1 MKTNAEKLPSP
12 WVSAIPL
19 AVLTGLLY
27 VVIRAFGGEAINGG
41 SQIALL
47 SATSVCVMLSI
58 GIYRCRW
65 AVLEEAI
72 IDNIRASAS
81 AIVILLLIG
90 AIAGTWMISGVVP
103 TMIYYGLQILHPS
116 FFLVASCAICA
127 VVSLMTGSSWT
138 TIATIGVALMGIGQA
153 MGFSEGWVAGAIISG
168 AYFGD
173 KLSLLSDT
181 TVLASSTAG
190 VEVFTHIRYMLY
202 TTVPSMLIALGVF
215 TVAGLAL
222 DHGVSTHAEMYAAT
236 LAATFRIT
244 PWLLAVPLATGML
257 IARKLPAIVTLF
269 SSVVFACAAMLL
281 AQPELVA
288 RVAGVGELDF
298 MSGFKGVLM
307 TCFGPTAIPTG
318 APQLDELVATRG
330 MAGML
335 NTVWLI
341 ICAMCFGGVMTGSG
355 MLRSLT
361 SIFLR
366 WVRRAFS
373 AVASTVGAGLF
384 FNLCTADQYISI
396 ILSGR
401 LFRDLYADRG
411 LEPRLLSRSVED
423 SATVCSVL
431 IPWNSCGMTQ
441 ATVLGVSTFVY
452 APYCIFNIVS
462 PLMSLLVAAVG
473 WNIKRKKMKT
483 SLVIF
488 DLDGTLLDTIGDL
501 AVACNAV
508 LGVRGLPQHTYEE
521 YCHFVGN
528 GILRLVE
535 RALPEPLRT
544 PETVAAVRA
553 DFVKYYTEYID
564 AHTRPYDGIPELIA
578 ELARR
583 GVALAVASNK
593 FQAGT
598 EKLVGLFFPGVTFA
612 AVLGQRPGVP
622 LKPSPAVV
630 EEILA
635 RTGTAREEVL
645 YVGDSGVD
653 IETAA
658 AAGVRSAGVT
668 WGFRD
673 RAELIAAGARHLVD
687 RPGELL
693 ELL

>member
-236 LAATFRIT
+236 LAVTFRIT

-257 IARKLPAIVTLF
+257 IARKLP
-269 SSVVFACAAMLL
+269 
-281 AQPELVA
+281 
-288 RVAGVGELDF
+288 AGVGELDF

-473 WNIKRKKMKT
+473 WNIKRKK
-483 SLVIF
+483 
-488 DLDGTLLDTIGDL
+488 
-501 AVACNAV
+501 
-508 LGVRGLPQHTYEE
+508 
-521 YCHFVGN
+521 
-528 GILRLVE
+528 
-535 RALPEPLRT
+535 
-544 PETVAAVRA
+544 
-553 DFVKYYTEYID
+553 
-564 AHTRPYDGIPELIA
+564 
-578 ELARR
+578 
-583 GVALAVASNK
+583 
-593 FQAGT
+593 
-598 EKLVGLFFPGVTFA
+598 
-612 AVLGQRPGVP
+612 
-622 LKPSPAVV
+622 
-630 EEILA
+630 
-635 RTGTAREEVL
+635 
-645 YVGDSGVD
+645 
-653 IETAA
+653 
-658 AAGVRSAGVT
+658 
-668 WGFRD
+668 
-673 RAELIAAGARHLVD
+673 
-687 RPGELL
+687 
-693 ELL
+693 